1 MSSCRHVN
9 MSTCHHHVINIQ
21 YFVFHMSDKLNNNL
35 RTYRYVPQTNIQTL
49 SNPAGAVLIMGG
61 SINKH
66 KYYLGFSILLVLARC
81 RLPIYIHNL
90 LEWAKQARHK
100 LENSLGGSWIHYTYG
115 HNMTCKG
122 CQWMTEY
129 WLGCTRSR
137 YYQACI
143 AVSVYRCGRVLPP
156 QHRSRHL
163 NNNNNNNSS
172 SSGGTTALGS
182 VSVLRRMS
190 APAWAG

>member
-1 MSSCRHVN
+1 
-9 MSTCHHHVINIQ
+9 
-21 YFVFHMSDKLNNNL
+21 MSDKLNNNI

-81 RLPIYIHNL
+81 RLPIDIHNL

-100 LENSLGGSWIHYTYG
+100 LENSLGGSWIHFTYG
-115 HNMTCKG
+115 HNMTCKD
-122 CQWMTEY
+122 CPWMTEY
-129 WLGCTRSR
+129 WLGSTRSR
-137 YYQACI
+137 YYQVCI
-143 AVSVYRCGRVLPP
+143 GVSVYRCGRVLPP

-163 NNNNNNNSS
+163 NNNNNNSS
-172 SSGGTTALGS
+172 SSGATTALGS

>member
-1 MSSCRHVN
+1 
-9 MSTCHHHVINIQ
+9 
-21 YFVFHMSDKLNNNL
+21 MSDKLNKNL

-61 SINKH
+61 SVNKH

-129 WLGCTRSR
+129 WLGGTRSR
-137 YYQACI
+137 YYQVCI
-143 AVSVYRCGRVLPP
+143 AVSVWTRAPSATPEPTP
-156 QHRSRHL
+156 QQQQQQQQQQLWRH
-163 NNNNNNNSS
+163 NSTRLS
-172 SSGGTTALGS
+172 LSFTSDVSTSMSGVGVGQL
-182 VSVLRRMS
+182 
-190 APAWAG
+190 WF